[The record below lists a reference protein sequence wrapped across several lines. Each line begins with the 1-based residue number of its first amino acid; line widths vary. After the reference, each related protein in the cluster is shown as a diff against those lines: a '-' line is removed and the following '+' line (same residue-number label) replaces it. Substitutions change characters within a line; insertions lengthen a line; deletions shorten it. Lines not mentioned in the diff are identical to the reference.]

1 MALLSVN
8 EALSRILEG
17 VEPVATETVPLVDAA
32 GRILAKDLT
41 ASWDQPPFDASAMDG
56 YAVQNSDVKELPV
69 TLDVVGEAAAGRPW
83 SGTVRPGSA
92 VRIFT
97 GAPVPD
103 GADAIV
109 IQENTERHGNKLS
122 VNAGRPDP
130 AHIRGKGGDFKAG
143 ATLLKAGLKL
153 NARDLLLAAAAG
165 HATLAVRRKPIVA
178 ILATGDE
185 LVEPGQTPGPGQIV
199 SSNPYGLVPMIRG
212 WGGEALLLGIA
223 RDKRDALA
231 EKIEAASRADV
242 LVTIG
247 GASVGD
253 HDLVVPALEAAG
265 TEISFWKI
273 AMRPGKPMMFG
284 RRGSQLV
291 LGLPGNPVSSMIC
304 GRVFLVPLIVRM
316 LGESTEGAHHL
327 RARVAAP
334 LEANGPRAH
343 FMRAKLGHDANGD
356 SVVTPLANQDS
367 SLMSAL
373 AAADCLIVREV
384 GAAPLPAGAPVD
396 VLPIDF

>member
-17 VEPVATETVPLVDAA
+17 VEPVAHETVPLIEAA
-32 GRILAKDLT
+32 GRVLANDVT
-41 ASWDQPPFDASAMDG
+41 ASWDQPPFNASAMDG
-56 YAVQNSDVKELPV
+56 YAVQKSDVKEPPA
-69 TLDVVGEAAAGRPW
+69 TLDVIGEAAAGRPW
-83 SGTVRPGSA
+83 AGTILPGRA

-97 GAPVPD
+97 GAALPD

-109 IQENTERHGNKLS
+109 IQENTERHGDKLL
-122 VNAGRPDP
+122 VKEGMPDP
-130 AHIRGKGGDFKAG
+130 AHIRAKGGDFKAG
-143 ATLLKAGLKL
+143 ATLLKAGEML
-153 NARDLLLAAAAG
+153 NARNILLAAAAG
-165 HATLAVRRKPIVA
+165 HATLAVRRKPVVA

-185 LVEPGQTPGPGQIV
+185 LVEPGQAPGPGQIV
-199 SSNPYGLVPMIRG
+199 SSNPYGLASMICS

-223 RDKRDALA
+223 RDTKGALA
-231 EKIEAASRADV
+231 EKIEAASCADV

-253 HDLVVPALEAAG
+253 HDLVAPALQAAG

-284 RRGSQLV
+284 RRGTQRV

-304 GRVFLVPLIVRM
+304 GRVFLVPLIMRM
-316 LGESTEGAHHL
+316 LVRSTEGAHHL

-356 SVVTPLANQDS
+356 TVVTPLANQDS

-373 AAADCLIVREV
+373 ASADCLIVREV